1 MTSDQLITSGG
12 RDAGLQ
18 GGRKKIER
26 RLLLVIEGR
35 QNQLEGEELS
45 PESNTPPDE
54 MAH

>member
-1 MTSDQLITSGG
+1 MTSSSLLEAG
-12 RDAGLQ
+12 RPVYKEGE
-18 GGRKKIER
+18 RKIER